1 MNSTGTLGPSPRPVK
16 QKALMRHRESVSARS
31 RIEHHEQSTPSC
43 STRHQAR
50 GERTPPRSPPSSSA
64 TRPRSP
70 PSHAPSSDTA
80 RPFSGSCRQSPAPFA
95 ARPRPHPLDR
105 TICLRSRTSHSGAPV
120 AIASFYG
127 KCRVG
132 STIESRRHDSPHA
145 AESDRKSTPSP
156 HTMRAIHGHAL
167 HSPKPARQVKST
179 RKPIAASC
187 PHTLLA
193 HRRANAPAPAA
204 TPILKGRTPATS
216 KQA

>member
-1 MNSTGTLGPSPRPVK
+1 MNSTGALGPSPRPVK
-16 QKALMRHRESVSARS
+16 QKALMRHRESVSARSHTRS

-70 PSHAPSSDTA
+70 PSHDPLPTLLAPFRGAADRAPLHS
-80 RPFSGSCRQSPAPFA
+80 PPAPGHT
-95 ARPRPHPLDR
+95 PHDR

-145 AESDRKSTPSP
+145 AESDRKSIPSP
-156 HTMRAIHGHAL
+156 HRMRAIHGHAL
-167 HSPKPARQVKST
+167 HSPKPRRQVEST
-179 RKPIAASC
+179 PEPNAVC
-187 PHTLLA
+187 YPHTLLA
-193 HRRANAPAPAA
+193 HRRANALAPAA
-204 TPILKGRTPATS
+204 TPRF
-216 KQA
+216 